1 MDVMTGCGL
10 ARADEHRRLLGGPQE
25 HRVEEAFRAGALAR
39 GYSLDVIDEVWATLA
54 AFGSFGFCKAHGAA
68 FAVPTYH
75 SAWLKTHH
83 PEAFMAA
90 ILEHDPGMYPAR
102 LMVAEARRMG
112 IPVLPVDVNASS
124 RHVRVEWVPW
134 HPELDGPPAEDA
146 GAGGGEPGDV
156 VARPHAEGG
165 AEADLAEGA
174 GRGPGRWGIR
184 LPLTGLSGLSEA
196 ETERLDAGRPYRSLA
211 DVRDR
216 ARPTARNLERL
227 AQLGALDC
235 LLPAGGASRTDLV
248 HHLELQHSATRGSG
262 PGRAAAR
269 SRSARPR
276 QVDGQLA
283 LDLPDTELAALTPL
297 FPDPSVAA
305 RVRTELELTAL
316 DVTAHLMDSHAP
328 YLDALGVTRAADLL
342 GLRTQSRVLV
352 AGVRVATQTPPMRS
366 GKRVVFLSVDDGTG
380 CVDASFFTEA
390 QHASGEMLFS
400 ARLLLIEGTVR
411 RTGPR
416 AVSVQAVRAW
426 DLHRPESLPDPDY
439 LDATRRQWREWLAAD
454 RRAAAARRRGQEDA
468 GAPACR
474 TSRTTAPAAGRSRW
488 PSAARGRRRP
498 RPTRGPPPA
507 GASPPAPGPA
517 RRGRAPRRAS
527 GLAGCRR
534 TAAPS
539 PCPTRTPGSCC
550 PPRSGEGEPGWGS
563 GTGAQGWGHRG
574 ARPTPDRRWS
584 RAAPSELPTSA
595 HSPGAQPRRT
605 AAGDAPAGGGGNGPH
620 PGAPDAAPGP
630 LRPGTD
636 ARGSPQTRLNP
647 SYLTCP
653 PRAMDW
659 DHIKTRGR
667 TGRRRGGAP

>member
-235 LLPAGGASRTDLV
+235 LLPAGA
-248 HHLELQHSATRGSG
+248 
-262 PGRAAAR
+262 
-269 SRSARPR
+269 
-276 QVDGQLA
+276 
-283 LDLPDTELAALTPL
+283 
-297 FPDPSVAA
+297 
-305 RVRTELELTAL
+305 
-316 DVTAHLMDSHAP
+316 
-328 YLDALGVTRAADLL
+328 
-342 GLRTQSRVLV
+342 
-352 AGVRVATQTPPMRS
+352 
-366 GKRVVFLSVDDGTG
+366 
-380 CVDASFFTEA
+380 
-390 QHASGEMLFS
+390 
-400 ARLLLIEGTVR
+400 
-411 RTGPR
+411 PR
-416 AVSVQAVRAW
+416 A
-426 DLHRPESLPDPDY
+426 
-439 LDATRRQWREWLAAD
+439 
-454 RRAAAARRRGQEDA
+454 
-468 GAPACR
+468 R
-474 TSRTTAPAAGRSRW
+474 TWSTTS
-488 PSAARGRRRP
+488 SSS
-498 RPTRGPPPA
+498 TPPPA
-507 GASPPAPGPA
+507 GPVPVVPPRARGPPAPA
-517 RRGRAPRRAS
+517 RWTASSPWTCRTPSWPPSPRS
-527 GLAGCRR
+527 SR
-534 TAAPS
+534 TRPSRPGSAPS
-539 PCPTRTPGSCC
+539 SSS
-550 PPRSGEGEPGWGS
+550 PPWTS
-563 GTGAQGWGHRG
+563 
-574 ARPTPDRRWS
+574 RPT
-584 RAAPSELPTSA
+584 
-595 HSPGAQPRRT
+595 
-605 AAGDAPAGGGGNGPH
+605 
-620 PGAPDAAPGP
+620 
-630 LRPGTD
+630 
-636 ARGSPQTRLNP
+636 
-647 SYLTCP
+647 
-653 PRAMDW
+653 
-659 DHIKTRGR
+659 
-667 TGRRRGGAP
+667 